1 MVENNKN
8 YTGIFDFL
16 PKMTFNRQL
25 LTFDFLL
32 KMYRTIRTFNFAK
45 LYRSL
50 KRVPEHMALTFITPC
65 KLLAYFLNLKLF
77 NFVLFLFVA
86 QGSGDDTSMN
96 GISFTC
102 ASGPS
107 FNFDGNWGFWEG
119 WSHTCS
125 GGFTGAMVKVEG
137 KQVK

>member
-1 MVENNKN
+1 MS
-8 YTGIFDFL
+8 L
-16 PKMTFNRQL
+16 PGQPGPDRQDK
-25 LTFDFLL
+25 F
-32 KMYRTIRTFNFAK
+32 
-45 LYRSL
+45 
-50 KRVPEHMALTFITPC
+50 VPETEAGQMKKISLGRPPPNNSFNQTILNMIYFALLSFE
-65 KLLAYFLNLKLF
+65 
-77 NFVLFLFVA
+77 A

-125 GGFTGAMVKVEG
+125 GGFTAAMVKMEG